1 LWIPA
6 TRSRFKLASE
16 KHAVILVFAVG
27 VVLRAIPELVA
38 YPYPIGYDVVN
49 YYIPVVANFDAHW
62 PTVSNQFPLYVLFLH
77 FVNMATGLS
86 THSVVTGVAVA
97 MFGVLGIS
105 LFYLS
110 RWSLKLGIGLSIFLT
125 LFVLFQMA
133 VLRTAWDLHRDVF
146 ALAGLLFVFC
156 LLGKKDAG
164 RKGIA
169 VILVLAAVT
178 VAADRMIGAL
188 FCISSLAYAVMTRRR
203 DTIATCI
210 LATGL
215 FLFLLIASYSA
226 SDNSTNNIEILSKKT
241 PTFYNPQNLL
251 ILFVIVNGLIMVPA
265 AIGFLPM
272 ENNLLKVPLLV
283 SLAGSFSWLAFPNNS
298 LLVADRWII
307 ISGIFLSIF
316 AGYGIAHVVKNLT
329 PRLSATI
336 AGSVLAAFA
345 AIGLAYAIM
354 PYDKPFVMYGIAR
367 GSIEDFVPLTMQFNS
382 LDIQDNDKLLST
394 ITWINHNTERDAIIV
409 GEKHWR
415 GFMELY
421 LEDERTYRFSDNPPV
436 LAEALEKQ
444 GENVYLIG
452 FDDRSPDIF
461 TVIEDPAIR

>member
-1 LWIPA
+1 
-6 TRSRFKLASE
+6 
-16 KHAVILVFAVG
+16 
-27 VVLRAIPELVA
+27 
-38 YPYPIGYDVVN
+38 
-49 YYIPVVANFDAHW
+49 
-62 PTVSNQFPLYVLFLH
+62 
-77 FVNMATGLS
+77 
-86 THSVVTGVAVA
+86 
-97 MFGVLGIS
+97 
-105 LFYLS
+105 
-110 RWSLKLGIGLSIFLT
+110 
-125 LFVLFQMA
+125 
-133 VLRTAWDLHRDVF
+133 
-146 ALAGLLFVFC
+146 
-156 LLGKKDAG
+156 
-164 RKGIA
+164 
-169 VILVLAAVT
+169 
-178 VAADRMIGAL
+178 
-188 FCISSLAYAVMTRRR
+188 
-203 DTIATCI
+203 
-210 LATGL
+210 
-215 FLFLLIASYSA
+215 
-226 SDNSTNNIEILSKKT
+226 
-241 PTFYNPQNLL
+241 LL
-251 ILFVIVNGLIMVPA
+251 ILFVVVNGLIMVPA
-265 AIGFLPM
+265 AIGFLRM

-283 SLAGSFSWLAFPNNS
+283 SLAGSFSWLAFPNIS

-316 AGYGIAHVVKNLT
+316 AGYGIARVVKNLT

-444 GENVYLIG
+444 GENVYLIRIDG
-452 FDDRSPDIF
+452 SSPVMF
-461 TVIEDPAIR
+461 TVIKDSAVR